1 MIQRVLV
8 LAIYL
13 QRRFVLSLSGIL
25 FLLLAL
31 VFYMIFFGP
40 GQRTSDVAYFTSV
53 LGIFGILLSFLVT
66 LAFAAIANRAA
77 NLPIIVRIPSR
88 VEYLTSV
95 LLASIIFSSAV
106 LFALAVIALFVNSP
120 ILDARLVILIP
131 PLWFSGILMFSTLA
145 LHASDLVAWNWSRVY
160 VFGFIAILIYIREG
174 LRIIG
179 NALANLLIELGNR
192 FSNQGWDALAS
203 IVSSLSNLV
212 SESGPRVLESLVDL
226 VFWPFNASANA
237 LISNQFST
245 AQALAPAIILL
256 YASILFL
263 LAANVFSSKDL
274 ILSE

>member
-1 MIQRVLV
+1 MIRRVLV
-8 LAIYL
+8 LAIYF
-13 QRRFVLSLSGIL
+13 QRRFVLSLPGIL

-40 GQRTSDVAYFTSV
+40 GQKTPDVAYFASV
-53 LGIFGILLSFLVT
+53 LGIFGTILSFLVT
-66 LAFAAIANRAA
+66 LSLAATANRAA
-77 NLPIIVRIPSR
+77 NLPILVRIPSR

-95 LLASIIFSSAV
+95 LLASIVFSSIV
-106 LFALAVIALFVNSP
+106 LLALAIVALLVNGP
-120 ILDARLVILIP
+120 IFNAQLIILIP

-160 VFGFIAILIYIREG
+160 VFGIIALLIYLREG

-179 NALANLLIELGNR
+179 NALANLFDELGIR

-203 IVSSLSNLV
+203 MANSLGNLV
-212 SESGPRVLESLVDL
+212 SETVPQILERSVDV
-226 VFWPFNASANA
+226 VFWPFNAIANA
-237 LISNQFST
+237 LINSQFSEM
-245 AQALAPAIILL
+245 QAIAPVILIL

>member
-1 MIQRVLV
+1 MIRRVLV
-8 LAIYL
+8 LAIYF
-13 QRRFVLSLSGIL
+13 QRRFVLSLPGIL

-40 GQRTSDVAYFTSV
+40 GQKIPDVAYFASV
-53 LGIFGILLSFLVT
+53 LGIFGTILSFLVT
-66 LAFAAIANRAA
+66 LSLAATANRAA
-77 NLPIIVRIPSR
+77 NLPILVRIPSR

-95 LLASIIFSSAV
+95 LLASIVFSSIV
-106 LFALAVIALFVNSP
+106 LLALAIVALLVNGP
-120 ILDARLVILIP
+120 IFNAQLIILIP

-160 VFGFIAILIYIREG
+160 VFGIIALLIYLREG

-179 NALANLLIELGNR
+179 NALANLFDELGIR

-203 IVSSLSNLV
+203 MANSLGNLV
-212 SESGPRVLESLVDL
+212 SETVPQILERSVDV
-226 VFWPFNASANA
+226 VFWPFNAIANA
-237 LISNQFST
+237 LINSQFSEM
-245 AQALAPAIILL
+245 QAIAPAILIL

>member
-1 MIQRVLV
+1 MIRRVLV
-8 LAIYL
+8 LAIYF
-13 QRRFVLSLSGIL
+13 QRRFVLSLPGIL

-40 GQRTSDVAYFTSV
+40 GQKIPDVAYFASV
-53 LGIFGILLSFLVT
+53 LGIFGTILSFLVT
-66 LAFAAIANRAA
+66 LSLAATANRAA
-77 NLPIIVRIPSR
+77 NLPILVRIPSR

-95 LLASIIFSSAV
+95 LLASIVFSSIV
-106 LFALAVIALFVNSP
+106 LLALAIVALLVNGP
-120 ILDARLVILIP
+120 IFNAQLIILIP

-160 VFGFIAILIYIREG
+160 VFGIIALLIYLREG

-179 NALANLLIELGNR
+179 NALANLFDELGIR

-203 IVSSLSNLV
+203 MANSLGNLV
-212 SESGPRVLESLVDL
+212 SETVPQILERSVDV
-226 VFWPFNASANA
+226 VFWPFNAIANA
-237 LISNQFST
+237 LINSQFSEM
-245 AQALAPAIILL
+245 QAIAPVILIL